1 MRRLLEVAG
10 LELRAQL
17 RRPMPWVLLLV
28 LGLLTAGLATG
39 NVSIASGDSS
49 VGGAKAWLNSEYAL
63 AQIVS
68 LLTFLFYA
76 FFASI
81 VAGTT
86 ILEDDEK
93 RVGELL
99 HATPLRPAEYVW
111 GKFLGALGSLLLV
124 LALYSIVLVAAFQL
138 MPIENAAEIR
148 GPFRPVAY
156 LRPLVL
162 FALPSVLFFAGTAFA
177 VGERTRRPVLIFLL
191 PVALVL
197 VTIFFLFDW
206 SPAWLDPRW
215 NRLLMVLDP
224 AGFRWLNETWLK
236 VDRGVDFYNRQPIG
250 YDWVFWLNRFWLVG
264 VALSAVASAVP
275 HCRRVIAGETEPRRL
290 RRQREAA
297 LAAVGLSPPG
307 ATTGSAGLVSER
319 PLRSFGMN
327 SVAPGLLRGTLEVA
341 RVELRE
347 LRHQPGLYLFVPL
360 ILLQV
365 IGSSLLALGPFDTPL
380 LLTPGTLAARTMNTL
395 TLLVCMLL
403 LFYTVES
410 LMRERAAG
418 LAEVL
423 YATPL
428 RSGALLFGKAIA
440 NSVVGVVVVV
450 AAFLGCAIALL
461 VQGTVALE
469 SGPFLIVWGLLLV
482 PTFLLWSSFVSA
494 LFALCR
500 DRYTTYAL
508 ALAALMIT
516 GVFQFRGE
524 MTWAFNW
531 NLWSAV
537 IWSDLALFPL
547 DRVQLLL
554 NRLAALSAAVFFT
567 VVAVRFFPRRDGDA
581 SRTIHG
587 LHPRRLLP
595 AAGRLARWALVPLG
609 LIAVLGWQVRHG
621 FEGELLEKVAKDY
634 WRKNVST
641 YSEHPLPGLRHV
653 EVELELD
660 PPRRA
665 FSARGTYTFRNHLEQ
680 PVTRLPITVS
690 PSWEDLAFTLDG
702 TAIEPEHRSGLEVFH
717 LDPPLQPAAETRIG
731 FSHSGR
737 FPHGASKNGG
747 RVPQFILPA
756 GVVLHTFGPSFLPVP
771 GFLDEIGIDDDNR
784 YEPRD
789 YPDDLY
795 REVVPPIFGTVATA
809 FTTRVTVTAPSE
821 YTVNSVGTLVAE
833 SERDGRRTVVW
844 ESDHPVKLLN
854 LVAGRFEVERREGTA
869 LYYSPRHP
877 YNVDEI
883 SEALVGARRYFSEWF
898 RPYPWR
904 ELKVSEFPAL
914 ATYAQG
920 FPTNITFSEGIGFL
934 TRDEAGSNAAFLV
947 AAHEAAHQWF
957 GNLLTPGRGPG
968 GDILSEGMSHYAT
981 LLLHEQVKGPRARIE
996 LAKRLEN
1003 RYAENRQADSE
1014 RPLVEVD
1021 GSRAGDTTVIYDKG
1035 GWVMWMLHN
1044 QLGRER
1050 TFAGLQELF
1059 RRFEPGPDHALLQ
1072 DLVATLREQALD
1084 AAAFDDF
1091 VDQWY
1096 LDIVVP
1102 EYRLSGARVERA
1114 TPEAAGGGES
1124 WVATV
1129 RVENVGSGRMPVDVA
1144 ALRGVR
1150 WPDEPVADL
1159 GASGNASPPAGSHVS
1174 YRDARSVVVLD
1185 AGEAAEVE
1193 IRCDFE
1199 PDRLD
1204 PAAARERG
1212 GAAVGRSARRG
1223 SPTPPPADR
1232 DIWTGMKFCHTICTW
1247 HEPRSPSPS
1256 MSRTSESWTS

>member
-1 MRRLLEVAG
+1 VTRLLEVARR
-10 LELRAQL
+10 ELFAQL
-17 RRPMPWVLLLV
+17 RRPLPWVLLFV
-28 LGLLTAGLATG
+28 IGLTTAGLASG
-39 NVSIASGDSS
+39 NVSIATGDSS
-49 VGGAKAWLNSEYAL
+49 VGGTKAWLNSEYAI

-68 LLTFLFYA
+68 VLTFLFYS

-81 VAGTT
+81 VGGMT
-86 ILEDDEK
+86 ILQDDEA

-99 HATPLRPAEYVW
+99 HATSLRPAEYVW
-111 GKFLGALGSLLLV
+111 GKFLGALASLLLV
-124 LALYSIVLVAAFQL
+124 LALFGLVLVAAFQL
-138 MPIENAAEIR
+138 MPVENAAEIR
-148 GPFRPVAY
+148 GPFRPLAY
-156 LRPLVL
+156 LRPLAL
-162 FALPSVLFFAGTAFA
+162 FALPSVLFFAATAFA
-177 VGERTRRPVLIFLL
+177 VGERSRRPVLVFLL

-197 VTIFFLFDW
+197 VCVFFLFEW

-215 NRLLMVLDP
+215 NRLLMALDP
-224 AGFRWLNETWLK
+224 AGFRWLSETWLR
-236 VDRGVDFYNRQPIG
+236 VDRGVDFYNRQPIA
-250 YDWVFWLNRFWLVG
+250 YDWVFWINRGAMVLVSL
-264 VALSAVASAVP
+264 AAVASAVP
-275 HCRRVIAGETEPRRL
+275 HCRRVIAGEQEPRRL
-290 RRQREAA
+290 RRLREADSA
-297 LAAVGLSPPG
+297 AEVAAAPAAAVEG
-307 ATTGSAGLVSER
+307 AGLAPER
-319 PLRSFGMN
+319 ALRSLGM
-327 SVAPGLLRGTLEVA
+327 VATAPGLVRGVVEVA

-365 IGSSLLALGPFDTPL
+365 LGSSLLALGPFETPL
-380 LLTPGTLAARTMNTL
+380 LLTPGTLATRTWNTL
-395 TLLVCMLL
+395 VLLVCLLL

-440 NSVVGVVVVV
+440 NSVVGVVVVL

-461 VQGTVALE
+461 VQDTVPLAI
-469 SGPFLIVWGLLLV
+469 GPFLIVWGLLLV
-482 PTFLLWSSFVSA
+482 PTFLLWSSFVAA

-508 ALAALMIT
+508 ALSGLMVT
-516 GVFQFRGE
+516 GVYQFRGE

-554 NRLAALSAAVFFT
+554 NRLAALSGAVFFT
-567 VVAVRFFPRRDGDA
+567 VVAVRFFPRSAGDA
-581 SRTIHG
+581 SRTIHE

-595 AAGRLARWALVPLG
+595 AAGRLARWAVVPLV
-609 LIAVLGWQVRHG
+609 LIGVLGWQVRHG
-621 FEGELLEKVAKDY
+621 FEGELREKVAKDY
-634 WRKNVST
+634 WRKNVAT
-641 YSEHPLPGLRHV
+641 YAEHPLPGLRHV
-653 EVELELD
+653 EVEVELD

-665 FSARGTYTFRNHLEQ
+665 FTARGTYTFRNHLEQ
-680 PVTRLPITVS
+680 PVTRLPLTVS
-690 PSWEDLAFTLDG
+690 PAWKDLAFTLDG
-702 TAIEPEHRSGLEVFH
+702 ATFEPEHRSGLEVFH

-731 FSHSGR
+731 FSHRGR
-737 FPHGASKNGG
+737 FPDGASKNGG

-771 GFLDEIGIDDDNR
+771 GYLEEVGIDDDNR

-795 REVVPPIFGTVATA
+795 LGVVPPIFGTVATA

-821 YTVNSVGTLVAE
+821 YTVNSVGTLVEE

-947 AAHEAAHQWF
+947 AAHEAAHQWW

-981 LLLHEQVKGPRARIE
+981 LLLHDQVKGPRARIE

-1035 GWVMWMLHN
+1035 GWVMWMLHD

-1072 DLVATLREQALD
+1072 DLIEVLREQTLD
-1084 AAAFDDF
+1084 TEAFDDF
-1091 VDQWY
+1091 VEQWY
-1096 LDIVVP
+1096 FDVVVP
-1102 EYRLSGARVERA
+1102 EYRLSEARLERA
-1114 TPEAAGGGES
+1114 AAQAGSAET
-1124 WVATV
+1124 WIARV
-1129 RVENVGSGRMPVDVA
+1129 RVENVGSGRMPVEVA
-1144 ALRGVR
+1144 ALRGER
-1150 WPDEPVADL
+1150 WPDEPVSDV
-1159 GASGNASPPAGSHVS
+1159 GASSLASTPAADDAA
-1174 YRDARSVVVLD
+1174 YRDARSLVVLG
-1185 AGEAAEVE
+1185 AGEAADVE

-1199 PDRLD
+1199 PDRFEVD
-1204 PAAARERG
+1204 PDARVLQLRREV
-1212 GAAVGRSARRG
+1212 AVAR
-1223 SPTPPPADR
+1223 
-1232 DIWTGMKFCHTICTW
+1232 F
-1247 HEPRSPSPS
+1247 
-1256 MSRTSESWTS
+1256 